1 MRTVILAG
9 ISLLLISACAT
20 SPTGRSQLMLISPE
34 MAISESKQAYVS
46 TVTEITNEF
55 QLMTDEVW
63 VDRISTITGRLV
75 TEAIRKYPDSRDW
88 DWSVAIIDDPD
99 TLNAWCMAGGRMA
112 IYTGIITQLN
122 LTDDEI
128 AQIMGHE
135 ISHALANHTAE
146 KMSRAVLVNTG
157 LAITSQVTDQNGYVL
172 NGSAIAAQLALQ
184 LPNSRDAE
192 READE
197 IGIELAI
204 RAGYR
209 PEAAVSLW
217 RKMSQAGS
225 GGPEFLSTHP
235 SPGNRMDTLQ
245 DLGNKLTSLN
255 PTHTKSTVHPVR
267 IVTDTQQL

>member
-1 MRTVILAG
+1 MKHILLAG
-9 ISLLLISACAT
+9 LTVLLISACAT
-20 SPTGRSQLMLISPE
+20 SPTGRSQLMLISPD
-34 MAISESKQAYVS
+34 MAISESKEAYVS
-46 TVTEITNEF
+46 TVAEITQEHR
-55 QLMTDEVW
+55 LVTDDAW
-63 VDRISTITGRLV
+63 ADRISTITGRLV
-75 TEAIRKYPDSRDW
+75 TEAIKKYPDSRDW
-88 DWSVAIIDDPD
+88 DWSVAIIDDPE

-112 IYTGIITQLN
+112 IYTGIVTKLN

-146 KMSRAVLVNTG
+146 KMSQAILVNTG
-157 LAITSQVTDQNGYVL
+157 LAITSRVTDQNGYVL
-172 NGSAIAAQLALQ
+172 TGSALAAKLALQ
-184 LPNSRDAE
+184 LPNSREAE

-209 PEAAVSLW
+209 PDAAVSLW
-217 RKMSQAGS
+217 RKMSEAGG

-245 DLGNKLTSLN
+245 QLGNDMKSLN
-255 PTHTKSTVHPVR
+255 PSLTKSAVHPVR
-267 IVTDTQQL
+267 IVTDIQQL

>member
-34 MAISESKQAYVS
+34 MAITESKQAYVS
-46 TVTEITNEF
+46 TVTDITNEF
-55 QLMTDEVW
+55 QLMTDEAW

-75 TEAIRKYPDSRDW
+75 TEAIRKYPDSQEW

-112 IYTGIITQLN
+112 IYTGIVTQLN

-172 NGSAIAAQLALQ
+172 SGSAIAAQLALQ

-245 DLGNKLTSLN
+245 DLGNTLKSLN
-255 PTHTKSTVHPVR
+255 PPQTKSAVHPVR

>member
-1 MRTVILAG
+1 MRTAILAG
-9 ISLLLISACAT
+9 IGLLLISACAT

-46 TVTEITNEF
+46 TVAEITNEY
-55 QLMTDEVW
+55 QLITDEAW
-63 VDRISTITGRLV
+63 VERISTITGRLV

-112 IYTGIITQLN
+112 IYTGIVTQLN

-157 LAITSQVTDQNGYVL
+157 LAITSQVTDQNGYIL

-245 DLGNKLTSLN
+245 DLGNKLKPLN
-255 PTHTKSTVHPVR
+255 PTLVKSGVHPVR
-267 IVTDTQQL
+267 IVTDIQQL

>member
-1 MRTVILAG
+1 MKHIILAG
-9 ISLLLISACAT
+9 LTVLLISACAT

-34 MAISESKQAYVS
+34 MAISESKAAYVS
-46 TVTEITNEF
+46 TVTEITQEHR
-55 QLMTDEVW
+55 LITDDAW
-63 VDRISTITGRLV
+63 ADRISTITGRLV
-75 TEAIRKYPDSRDW
+75 TEAIKKYPDSRDW
-88 DWSVAIIDDPD
+88 DWSVAIIDDPE

-112 IYTGIITQLN
+112 IYTGIVTKLN

-146 KMSRAVLVNTG
+146 KMSQAILVNTG
-157 LAITSQVTDQNGYVL
+157 LAITSKVTDQNGYVL
-172 NGSAIAAQLALQ
+172 TGSALAAQLALQ

-209 PEAAVSLW
+209 PDAAVSLW
-217 RKMSQAGS
+217 RKMSEAGG

-245 DLGNKLTSLN
+245 GLGNKLQSLN
-255 PTHTKSTVHPVR
+255 PDLTKSEVHPVR
-267 IVTDTQQL
+267 IVTDIQQL